1 MKVAIVM
8 GSKSDLPIM
17 QEAIDI
23 LKDFHIETE
32 PVSIRQIFGDV
43 IRSAK
48 VIGKEKNII
57 ITLKLLVDESILK
70 ILKEYYGN
78 MSYKH
83 IRRRIG
89 RTFEKQIPIIFSVI
103 KELYDQGRLEKQ

>member
-1 MKVAIVM
+1 MPWV
-8 GSKSDLPIM
+8 
-17 QEAIDI
+17 I
-23 LKDFHIETE
+23 LGL
-32 PVSIRQIFGDV
+32 IRRFV
-43 IRSAK
+43 
-48 VIGKEKNII
+48 
-57 ITLKLLVDESILK
+57 LSILK

-78 MSYKH
+78 ISYKH